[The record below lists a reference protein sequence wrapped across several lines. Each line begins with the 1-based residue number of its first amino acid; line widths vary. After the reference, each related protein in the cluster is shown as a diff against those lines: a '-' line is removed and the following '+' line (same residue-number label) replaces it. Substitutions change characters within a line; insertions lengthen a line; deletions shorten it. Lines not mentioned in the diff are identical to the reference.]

1 MKAGTRTRKMM
12 AMKKHIPVKGLG
24 AIFLTRDQ
32 IKSKRAAYVTAWLS
46 ETNLGS

>member
-1 MKAGTRTRKMM
+1 MKTRTRTREMM
-12 AMKKHIPVKGLG
+12 AMKDHMPVKGLG

-32 IKSKRAAYVTAWLS
+32 IKSRRAAYVTAWLS